1 MFVYLTLNKY
11 WFFEIYS
18 FIGTNKDHK
27 IPLSVKLLGFMGD
40 PIAYLLV
47 ILQVV
52 PFIPFALGSFL
63 PDYDPLEFDV
73 APGLRSMAEVLGWCF
88 IGFFVVSNMQAVVI
102 CTCQLLLYAHAWPL

>member
-1 MFVYLTLNKY
+1 MYLTLNKY

-27 IPLSVKLLGFMGD
+27 IPLSVKLLAFVRD

-52 PFIPFALGSFL
+52 PLIPFALGSFL
-63 PDYDPLEFDV
+63 PDYDPLKFDV
-73 APGLRSMAEVLGWCF
+73 APGLRSMTEVLG
-88 IGFFVVSNMQAVVI
+88 
-102 CTCQLLLYAHAWPL
+102 